1 MEEIF
6 VTYVLSL
13 AVGDVQQEIVAGRLH
28 FLYFLKSFFNLF
40 FNYPLSFHKGM
51 TGFSK
56 LKKEVKVQRKT
67 LSVSITLFQKFK

>member
-6 VTYVLSL
+6 VIYVLSL

-28 FLYFLKSFFNLF
+28 FFFFLKSIFILF

-56 LKKEVKVQRKT
+56 LKKQVKVQSKT
-67 LSVSITLFQKFK
+67 LSVSITFFQKFT